1 MQSTYENLSR
11 DQLIGFYE
19 KMFLIRNTEERISE
33 LYYGAQI
40 PGFVHLSIGQEPGPH
55 NALGTVKIVFPNKFS
70 VYLHDTPSHSLFQK
84 TKRQA

>member
-19 KMFLIRNTEERISE
+19 KMFLIRNTEEKISE

-40 PGFVHLSIGQEPGPH
+40 PGFVHLSIGQEAVAVGVSET
-55 NALGTVKIVFPNKFS
+55 LR
-70 VYLHDTPSHSLFQK
+70 K
-84 TKRQA
+84 T